1 MKDGARWLAAG
12 VSTLAF
18 QSGMSIIQGEEAI
31 GVLVGLAVLA
41 TAILLFVAA
50 PRERAKKH

>member
-1 MKDGARWLAAG
+1 MGDDTRWLSGG
-12 VSTLAF
+12 VSTVAF
-18 QSGMSIIQGEEAI
+18 QSGMSLLQGEETV

-41 TAILLFVAA
+41 TAILLAVAS